1 MRWSDRVG
9 QRLKL
14 RELHVLM
21 AVAQHG
27 SMAKAARDLAVSQPV
42 VSKTIA
48 DLEGTLGVKLLD
60 RTREGIEPT
69 IYGQALLRRGVTIF
83 DELRQSVEELAFL
96 ADPTVGE
103 LRIGATEAA
112 MAGLLPVIVARL
124 RRRHPRLTFHLTQAV
139 SGASLQH
146 ELRARKVDLI
156 IGSMA
161 PPIEDGDLS
170 VEVLFDEP
178 MIVVAGTENRWARRR
193 SIELA
198 QLIDEPWS
206 LPRLDSAPGRRVVET
221 FRACGLA
228 MPRACVTC
236 NSVTM
241 HNALVA
247 NSDYLAMPA
256 PHVLVLNPKHIPV
269 KVLPVKLPSI
279 PGPTGITTLS
289 NREMTPVARVFI
301 EAARDVSGALTKR
314 LAALVR

>member
-1 MRWSDRVG
+1 MDNLIFTKKQAR
-9 QRLKL
+9 QMP
-14 RELHVLM
+14 LM
-21 AVAQHG
+21 Q
-27 SMAKAARDLAVSQPV
+27 
-42 VSKTIA
+42 
-48 DLEGTLGVKLLD
+48 LL
-60 RTREGIEPT
+60 
-69 IYGQALLRRGVTIF
+69 
-83 DELRQSVEELAFL
+83 
-96 ADPTVGE
+96 
-103 LRIGATEAA
+103 
-112 MAGLLPVIVARL
+112 
-124 RRRHPRLTFHLTQAV
+124 
-139 SGASLQH
+139 
-146 ELRARKVDLI
+146 
-156 IGSMA
+156 
-161 PPIEDGDLS
+161 
-170 VEVLFDEP
+170 
-178 MIVVAGTENRWARRR
+178 
-193 SIELA
+193 

-256 PHVLVLNPKHIPV
+256 LHVLVLNPKHIPV